1 VGQGRG
7 ATALAGQQP
16 RPARRNKRTAWAC
29 AWVMLALNDEVSFP
43 AAAVLDVDAAEH
55 FMLRAANGSMDWQTI
70 SAALRQFTP

>member
-1 VGQGRG
+1 
-7 ATALAGQQP
+7 
-16 RPARRNKRTAWAC
+16 
-29 AWVMLALNDEVSFP
+29 MLALNDEVSFP